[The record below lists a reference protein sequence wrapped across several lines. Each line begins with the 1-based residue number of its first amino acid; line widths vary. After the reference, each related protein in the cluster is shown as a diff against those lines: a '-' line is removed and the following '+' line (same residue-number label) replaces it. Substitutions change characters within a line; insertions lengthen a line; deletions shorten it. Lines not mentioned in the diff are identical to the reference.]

1 MQIDFPVCVSLSRLL
16 FAAAVKL
23 WAAEKAS
30 ARRCVSGASAA
41 QPPPRKNTRKA
52 GLKNNEKLSEGMIYK
67 IAAYYSMP
75 A

>member
-1 MQIDFPVCVSLSRLL
+1 
-16 FAAAVKL
+16 VKL
-23 WAAEKAS
+23 WAAEKA
-30 ARRCVSGASAA
+30 RGGVSRGRA